1 MHVQC
6 KRCNVKLSCHR
17 TASLMINHS
26 SIKHKEKTVERDNRQ
41 SIITPLAGSVGTC
54 RCDVTRTEKISQ
66 PIKKL
71 VTGDM
76 LQLSFVEGACSHER
90 MPFEPELSQASNYE
104 SGEDV

>member
-1 MHVQC
+1 MSVFVQRSTVIFYIIDIKKNRLC
-6 KRCNVKLSCHR
+6 SALKVYIFWTGAVML
-17 TASLMINHS
+17 TAIS
-26 SIKHKEKTVERDNRQ
+26 
-41 SIITPLAGSVGTC
+41 LAGSVGTC

-76 LQLSFVEGACSHER
+76 LRLSFVEGACSHER
-90 MPFEPELSQASNYE
+90 MPFEPELSQASNYG